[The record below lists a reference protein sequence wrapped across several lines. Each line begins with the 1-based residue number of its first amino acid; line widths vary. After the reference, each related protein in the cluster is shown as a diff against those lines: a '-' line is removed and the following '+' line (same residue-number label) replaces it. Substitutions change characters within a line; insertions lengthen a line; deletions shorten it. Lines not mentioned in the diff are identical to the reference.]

1 MNRLNQYI
9 SRSSFAIMYPS
20 FFNIRFIK
28 TRFVKTESIDVQKNN
43 KKNRYTS
50 KERRCFE
57 KIIKPIESI
66 RLKLFLTKKKHTYQK
81 ENNLL

>member
-1 MNRLNQYI
+1 
-9 SRSSFAIMYPS
+9 MYPS
-20 FFNIRFIK
+20 FFNIRFI
-28 TRFVKTESIDVQKNN
+28 KTESIDVQKNN